1 MPQYLRQKIN
11 LAALNEKNNERS
23 RPMKQIV
30 LPVFSALIALSVVA
44 VLATKG
50 QAGGGTGAAQG
61 IVVVD

>member
-1 MPQYLRQKIN
+1 
-11 LAALNEKNNERS
+11 
-23 RPMKQIV
+23 MKQIV